1 MKGDLNLLP
10 IRKSAIS
17 KQLLA
22 TIIALLI
29 IVVGLVGY
37 FFVFIPNNEK
47 ADVMKDIDNKEKS
60 LDEYIGL
67 DDEFNALIAERTS
80 LNGLV
85 ASMDVVGN
93 AKVLLSKVFV
103 DIDNAVPVG
112 VLLGSMEYTSNRMT
126 FGGRTRGLVRIS
138 QFLVKLRQMDDV
150 IAVKLHDVKYVDPD
164 DLHETPEEKE
174 EKVIINEQGIEVTEE
189 ENYEYENMPYYD
201 FEITVIYN
209 FNQAKDDVAKGGE

>member
-112 VLLGSMEYTSNRMT
+112 VLLGSMEYTSNRMS